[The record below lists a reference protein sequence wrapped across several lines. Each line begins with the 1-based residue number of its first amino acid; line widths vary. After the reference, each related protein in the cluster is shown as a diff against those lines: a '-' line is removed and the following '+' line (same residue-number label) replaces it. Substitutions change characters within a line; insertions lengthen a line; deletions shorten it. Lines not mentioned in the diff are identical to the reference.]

1 MIFQMKDKIMKH
13 AQHKKLLC
21 AAVFAVLSMCAS
33 AQTEF
38 TGLYSCKELN
48 ASLTLNLVEKNIAL
62 KDLDF
67 DETYGYMKGNL
78 NGTWVVLKVKKADS
92 KKALVRMVSDIG
104 VDAQDVEFSLTKEG
118 DLIMR
123 LQGEQNIKMVADR
136 KYVKLPKEVI
146 FKKQ

>member
-1 MIFQMKDKIMKH
+1 MKH
-13 AQHKKLLC
+13 TQHKRPYKKLFC
-21 AAVFAVLSMCAS
+21 AAFAVMAAACAS
-33 AQTEF
+33 AQAEF
-38 TGLYSCKELN
+38 AGLYSCKELN
-48 ASLTLNLVEKNIAL
+48 ASLTLNLVEKNISL

-104 VDAQDVEFSLTKEG
+104 VDAQDVEFSRTKDG

-123 LQGEQNIKMVADR
+123 LVDEQNIKMVADR

>member
-1 MIFQMKDKIMKH
+1 MKH
-13 AQHKKLLC
+13 TQHKKPYKKLFC
-21 AAVFAVLSMCAS
+21 AAFAAMVAACAS

-38 TGLYSCKELN
+38 AGLYSCKELN
-48 ASLTLNLVEKNIAL
+48 ASLTLNLVEKNISL

-104 VDAQDVEFSLTKEG
+104 VDAQDVEFSRTKDG

-123 LQGEQNIKMVADR
+123 LVDEQNIKMVADR